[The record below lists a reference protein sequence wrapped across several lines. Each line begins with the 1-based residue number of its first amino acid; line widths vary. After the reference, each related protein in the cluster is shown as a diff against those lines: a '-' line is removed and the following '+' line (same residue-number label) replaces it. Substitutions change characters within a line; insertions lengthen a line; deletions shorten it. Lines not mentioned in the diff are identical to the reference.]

1 MTKHKPE
8 DLILIRKQIQNM
20 EYIPT
25 IKLLVSAIRK
35 EVPRVIKGC
44 KEYTGLVGAEF
55 NLDILEDN
63 SIWRRWYILTD
74 EEHHG
79 PVGPAFADKGWP
91 VSKRKFNALC
101 ELLLETLQLKGNS
114 KYLYMNITTHKKR
127 GI

>member
-79 PVGPAFADKGWP
+79 PVGPAFADKGYP
-91 VSKRKFNALC
+91 ISKRKFNALC
-101 ELLLETLQLKGNS
+101 ELLLETLRLKGNS
-114 KYLYMNITTHKKR
+114 TYLYMNITIHGKR
-127 GI
+127 GT